1 MGSRI
6 SLTHSRISIR
16 RIRWLDQSRT
26 FVVRQLP
33 HPCSGRLVAS
43 SRLASR
49 ESGLD
54 PAPLGERGLFGDHG
68 PAAFSCRARG
78 ETSALRTLAR
88 SGTAHELAGAP
99 LPSMCR
105 TSLSSRV
112 SRVSQDAA
120 RCASAWHP
128 SRTGLCGASKRTQ
141 YACCHLVQICLSSSC
156 LARVAWPCRPLIRS
170 VARDGRV

>member
-33 HPCSGRLVAS
+33 HPCSGSLVAS
-43 SRLASR
+43 LRLASR

-54 PAPLGERGLFGDHG
+54 PAPLGERGLFGDRG

-112 SRVSQDAA
+112 SRVVLRCTEYTMSIALREKNDLAQEVGCSVRCVFPRTAVCLRRIVWRLTWSWSGTAVWA
-120 RCASAWHP
+120 RP
-128 SRTGLCGASKRTQ
+128 PT
-141 YACCHLVQICLSSSC
+141 
-156 LARVAWPCRPLIRS
+156 
-170 VARDGRV
+170 